1 MTATGTTRTIMMT
14 ADDLWKGATVGVLE
28 TEPGAAAEA
37 AGGCDSDGRVIGH
50 SSGGI
55 FIPAKMVT
63 SELA

>member
-1 MTATGTTRTIMMT
+1 MMT
-14 ADDLWKGATVGVLE
+14 ADDLWKGAAVGVLE